1 MSNLSDFFKSNSHK
15 KLLSIY
21 FTAGHPTLESTG
33 DIIKSLEKAS
43 VDFIEVGMPFSDPM
57 ADGEV
62 IQASSEK
69 ALQNGMNLDLYF
81 EQLDQIK
88 DSVNIPLIAMG
99 YINQVITYGIEKFL
113 QKAKS
118 VGIKALI
125 LPDLPIEIY
134 ISQYK
139 GLFAK
144 YEIENIF
151 LITPQ
156 SDVKRIK
163 LIDSISNSFI
173 YMVSSSSTT
182 GKNVDASKMQ
192 NDYFQRIYDM
202 KLKNPLIVGFGIGD
216 KQTFDNAVKLSSG
229 AIIGS
234 AFVKAI
240 ENDHSFENI
249 NNFVRNIYD

>member
-1 MSNLSDFFKSNSHK
+1 MSSLSEYFKSNSHR

-69 ALQNGMNLDLYF
+69 ALRNGMNLDLYF

-88 DSVNIPLIAMG
+88 DRVNIPLISMG

-113 QKAKS
+113 EKAKS

-134 ISQYK
+134 NSQYK
-139 GLFAK
+139 DLFDK
-144 YEIENIF
+144 YDIGNIF

-192 NDYFQRIYDM
+192 NDYFQRIYDLN
-202 KLKNPLIVGFGIGD
+202 LKNPLIVGFGIRD

-240 ENDHSFENI
+240 ENDYSFQNI

>member
-1 MSNLSDFFKSNSHK
+1 MSSLSEYFKSNSHR

-69 ALQNGMNLDLYF
+69 ALINGMNLDLYF

-88 DSVNIPLIAMG
+88 DSINIPLISMG
-99 YINQVITYGIEKFL
+99 YINQVITYGVEKFL
-113 QKAKS
+113 EKAKS

-134 ISQYK
+134 NSQYK
-139 GLFAK
+139 DLFDK
-144 YEIENIF
+144 YNIENIF

-182 GKNVDASKMQ
+182 GKSLDASKMQ

-202 KLKNPLIVGFGIGD
+202 NLKNPLVVGFGIRD

-240 ENDHSFENI
+240 ENDYSFENI
-249 NNFVRNIYD
+249 NKFVRNIYD